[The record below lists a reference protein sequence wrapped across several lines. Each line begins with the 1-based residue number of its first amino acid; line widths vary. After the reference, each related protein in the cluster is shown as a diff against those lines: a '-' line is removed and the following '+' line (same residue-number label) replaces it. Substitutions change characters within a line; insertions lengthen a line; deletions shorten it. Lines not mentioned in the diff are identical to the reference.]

1 MQIAP
6 PTTTSRSAPGNAP
19 LVPAGQL
26 LPFALITLLFFIWG
40 MSNNLTDILV
50 QQFRKSFELSWV
62 QAQLVQTAV
71 FFGYF
76 CVALPAAFIMRR
88 FGYKAG
94 IIGGLV
100 LFAIGTLAF
109 WPAAII
115 GHYAPFLIA
124 LFIVGIGSATLETAA
139 NPFIA
144 QFGSPATSERRL
156 NLSQSLN
163 PPGAITGVLLGT
175 NFIFSGIELPLAQVE
190 LMKHAGTY
198 AAYLHTEIMRVV
210 PVYVGLSV
218 VLLVLAAIIGVIRFP
233 PTHEEQDAL
242 DTTSRFSDIFRTR
255 TLMLAVVAQFF
266 YVGAQVATWSNFIP
280 YIKQYTADTER
291 TAGYFLTGTLVAF
304 ALGRFF
310 STALMRYIAPRTI
323 MGIFACINIGLVSI
337 AIFAPGRTGVWAILA
352 TSFFMSLMYPTIFA
366 LGIRGLGANTKVGG
380 SLMVMSIIAG
390 AIFPPVMG
398 LMAGYFHSL
407 AIAYQL
413 PLYAYIVVALFSLF
427 GTRGSGRL
435 DTMANV

>member
-1 MQIAP
+1 
-6 PTTTSRSAPGNAP
+6 
-19 LVPAGQL
+19 
-26 LPFALITLLFFIWG
+26 
-40 MSNNLTDILV
+40 
-50 QQFRKSFELSWV
+50 
-62 QAQLVQTAV
+62 
-71 FFGYF
+71 
-76 CVALPAAFIMRR
+76 
-88 FGYKAG
+88 
-94 IIGGLV
+94 
-100 LFAIGTLAF
+100 
-109 WPAAII
+109 
-115 GHYAPFLIA
+115 
-124 LFIVGIGSATLETAA
+124 
-139 NPFIA
+139 
-144 QFGSPATSERRL
+144 
-156 NLSQSLN
+156 
-163 PPGAITGVLLGT
+163 
-175 NFIFSGIELPLAQVE
+175 
-190 LMKHAGTY
+190 
-198 AAYLHTEIMRVV
+198 
-210 PVYVGLSV
+210 
-218 VLLVLAAIIGVIRFP
+218 
-233 PTHEEQDAL
+233 
-242 DTTSRFSDIFRTR
+242 
-255 TLMLAVVAQFF
+255 MLAVVAQFF